1 MLSRH
6 VLNVK
11 PYEDTNIADLDGDGF
26 VDSIDYVFLSRYIL
40 HIIDKFPVE
49 AIPPMDGEIILGDTI
64 EYSGKGISVEDSI
77 VTITA
82 GGRYKVKGT
91 LEDGMIKVDTTGDVE
106 LELINANITNSNG
119 PAIYI
124 ANANKADIVTKT
136 AFNSLTDGSVSI
148 YDTEEEKVEGALVV
162 MPHCQYVGLV
172 F

>member
-1 MLSRH
+1 MYKKIFLILLTVVFLFSISGVVYGQGDILYGDLNKDGDINSIDASILSRH

-82 GGRYKVKGT
+82 GEGT
-91 LEDGMIKVDTTGDVE
+91 K
-106 LELINANITNSNG
+106 
-119 PAIYI
+119 
-124 ANANKADIVTKT
+124 
-136 AFNSLTDGSVSI
+136 
-148 YDTEEEKVEGALVV
+148 
-162 MPHCQYVGLV
+162 
-172 F
+172 